1 MGLRNI
7 VIHRQTVQVDEGQSF
22 EVRGIS
28 LFDIMRVLGDY
39 GPQMALA
46 FGKITAREPGTRLDN
61 AEVRERISA
70 LAKEFPDLLA
80 AAIALASDDYSKDAM
95 TIAKQLP
102 MAAQIAAVEAIF
114 ALTFRSEA
122 EVGKLV
128 ESLVRAMA
136 STTEALNTTDLTS
149 LRGIGASVV
158 N

>member
-7 VIHRQTVQVDEGQSF
+7 VIHRETIAVDDVQSF

-28 LFDIMRVLGDY
+28 LFDIMRVIGDY
-39 GPQMALA
+39 GPQMSLA
-46 FGKITAREPGTRLDN
+46 FGKITNREEGTRLEP
-61 AEVRERISA
+61 ATVKSRISD
-70 LAKEFPDLLA
+70 LAQEFPELLA
-80 AAIALASDDYSKDAM
+80 ATVALACDDYSPEAM
-95 TIAKQLP
+95 KITKQLP
-102 MAAQIAAVEAIF
+102 MTVQIAAIETIF

-136 STTEALNTTDLTS
+136 ATTGALKTTDLSS
-149 LRGIGASVV
+149 LHGIGASVV